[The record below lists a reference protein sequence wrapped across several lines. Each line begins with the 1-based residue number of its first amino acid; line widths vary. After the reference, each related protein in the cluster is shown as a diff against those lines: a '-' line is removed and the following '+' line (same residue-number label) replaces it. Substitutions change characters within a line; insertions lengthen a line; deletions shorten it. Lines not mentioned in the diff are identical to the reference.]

1 MNATAMK
8 NIPAKIRAELI
19 EAEADGCAYTIRTV
33 AGTSKV
39 TCEYYGIRRFY
50 NGVEIDYLEDHTYD
64 PWAVGRRSFETLR
77 EAKAYIDTR
86 LHANITEDGRVTFVQ
101 GGVVWIHY

>member
-1 MNATAMK
+1 MHTMNATAIR

-19 EAEADGCAYTIRTV
+19 EAKTDGCNYTIRTV

-50 NGVEIDYLEDHTYD
+50 KHVEIDYLEDHTYD
-64 PWAVGRRSFETLR
+64 PWTVGKVTFETLR

-86 LHANITEDGRVTFVQ
+86 LHANITEDGRVAFA
-101 GGVVWIHY
+101 